1 MSTTEKVVPDQ
12 RRHSHGTRTAD
23 CCPNPSRPLH
33 EAADVSDPLLPLDAP
48 CGEPWNAM
56 IKGDGRRRLCARC
69 DRHVVDV
76 AALPRDTVAALHAAA
91 QAGQDVPCVRVTRFG
106 SGAAPPRCA
115 TRGTGAG
122 VAAVSSF
129 LTNGR
134 IDCRRSP
141 SDRTRGEFRS
151 CCPPGALAPVPVGP
165 NQPGEARP
173 MSILEV
179 RKNLRKTLG
188 PRTAYFRP
196 WVRRLERKERP
207 LFFRLARNIRRR
219 SLPKIQ
225 APLRHGFVSID
236 DAIADREMVRD
247 HVRAAPFAGVRR
259 ETRLQEVIDIV
270 HACSANYDVYIGRT
284 YVRPG
289 QEHRGPAARWRDH
302 KTNPKRKARFAR
314 VLFRCDRD
322 DIGRNEALAVA
333 LIKTWDAHG
342 ALCCNNSALP
352 GARQK
357 LSRDRVQLIYLCLT
371 PKRAPRRRSKTSR
384 RHR

>member
-1 MSTTEKVVPDQ
+1 
-12 RRHSHGTRTAD
+12 
-23 CCPNPSRPLH
+23 
-33 EAADVSDPLLPLDAP
+33 
-48 CGEPWNAM
+48 
-56 IKGDGRRRLCARC
+56 
-69 DRHVVDV
+69 
-76 AALPRDTVAALHAAA
+76 
-91 QAGQDVPCVRVTRFG
+91 
-106 SGAAPPRCA
+106 
-115 TRGTGAG
+115 
-122 VAAVSSF
+122 
-129 LTNGR
+129 
-134 IDCRRSP
+134 
-141 SDRTRGEFRS
+141 
-151 CCPPGALAPVPVGP
+151 
-165 NQPGEARP
+165 

-342 ALCCNNSALP
+342 ALCCNVTDRRRPDDPAAAVRQAARGCSVSGFDRLL
-352 GARQK
+352 GARSAGR
-357 LSRDRVQLIYLCLT
+357 LPLRLRRVR
-371 PKRAPRRRSKTSR
+371 P
-384 RHR
+384 